1 MEDRVDSL
9 AVVIETG
16 STKEARAAI
25 RSLTSCENK
34 PRVFELLIS
43 YLKHN
48 SLYIRG
54 DAALILKSFTEYQGA
69 VLPLI
74 EALADE
80 EDWVVTNATNTLGY
94 FKDERAIEPLF
105 MLFFRENDPTQMRH
119 YYARESLIEI
129 GGEKVVEFALKD
141 MKSENPN
148 RNTILILG
156 DLAEERAIELLIDR
170 LDKLCST
177 SVYSLSKIGGEKASK
192 ALQRSLHNVLIHG
205 STPGYKIELINAL
218 ARLEY
223 DEAIETIIKAS
234 KVRNEDVK
242 ISVVQ
247 ALGKFGGDRSIEAL
261 KRLRKDKSKKV
272 KQAVNKLLD

>member
-1 MEDRVDSL
+1 MEDQIDSL
-9 AVVIETG
+9 SVIIDTG
-16 STKEARAAI
+16 STKDARAAI
-25 RSLTSCENK
+25 GSLTSCEDR

-54 DAALILKSFTEYQGA
+54 DAALILKSFTEYQDA

-74 EALADE
+74 EALGDE

-119 YYARESLIEI
+119 YYARKSLIEI

-148 RNTILILG
+148 RNTIWILG
-156 DLAEERAIELLIDR
+156 DLGEERAIELLIDR
-170 LDKLCST
+170 LDKMCAS
-177 SVYSLSKIGGEKASK
+177 SVYSLSKIGGEKAST
-192 ALQRSLHNVLIHG
+192 ALQQSLHNVLIHG

-223 DEAIETIIKAS
+223 YESLETIIKAS

-247 ALGKFGGDRSIEAL
+247 ALGKFGGDRAIEVL

>member
-1 MEDRVDSL
+1 MEDQVDSL

-16 STKEARAAI
+16 GTKDARAAI

-34 PRVFELLIS
+34 TRVFELLMS

-74 EALADE
+74 EALGDE

-94 FKDERAIEPLF
+94 FKDERAVEPLF

-119 YYARESLIEI
+119 YYARKSLIEI
-129 GGEKVVEFALKD
+129 GGEKVVEFALRD
-141 MKSENPN
+141 MKSESPN

-156 DLAEERAIELLIDR
+156 DLAEERAIELLLGR
-170 LDKLCST
+170 LDKMCST

-192 ALQRSLHNVLIHG
+192 ALQRSLHNVLILG
-205 STPGYKIELINAL
+205 STPGYKIALINAL

-223 DEAIETIIKAS
+223 DESIETIIKAS